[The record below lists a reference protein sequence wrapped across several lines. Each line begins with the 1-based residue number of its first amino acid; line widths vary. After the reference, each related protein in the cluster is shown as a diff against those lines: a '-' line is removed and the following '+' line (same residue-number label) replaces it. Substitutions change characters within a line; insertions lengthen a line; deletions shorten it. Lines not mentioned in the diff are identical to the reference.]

1 MYAALS
7 WTLVNLLTEKGAE
20 MRRVVEEH
28 ERLERDFGEGACV
41 VCDV

>member
-20 MRRVVEEH
+20 VKRVVEEH
-28 ERLERDFGEGACV
+28 ERLERDFGEWVCMT
-41 VCDV
+41 CDV